1 MRKTPA
7 PWVAIIPLT
16 ILIALL
22 SITIYIYGSDSLYG
36 GSQLCLLIAS
46 AISVMIGMKFYGI
59 SWKEYEEAISTNVKN
74 VTQALLI
81 ILIIGALSSMWMIS
95 GVVPTMIYYGMKILH
110 PDFFL
115 ASTCLITI
123 LVSVTTGSSW
133 ATIATIGLALIGIG
147 ISHGFSEGWVAG
159 AIISGAYFGDKISPL
174 SDTTVLASSMVNVP
188 IMKHI
193 RYMLITTIPAMVIA
207 LIVFTIAGL
216 SHSSMGESQVEMF
229 TSALDSRFNISLWL
243 LIVPVVTGIMIAR
256 RMSSIITLFLS
267 AALSGV
273 FAVIFQ
279 ADILR
284 EIAQHTE
291 GAWQIVEGIMTTY
304 FASTSLESTSPLLEE
319 LISTR
324 GMGGMLSTLWLII
337 CAMCFG
343 GSMTASGLL
352 GSLMSVFARKV
363 KSTFGLV
370 SSTVASG
377 LTLNLITADQYI
389 SIILTGQVFRSTYRE
404 TGHEDRLL
412 SRSTEDAATVTSAL
426 IPWNSCGMTHSTI
439 LGVPTLTYL
448 PYCFFNILSPI
459 MSLVIA
465 YIGHKIYKP
474 SKKSVTTP
482 IEKTA

>member
-1 MRKTPA
+1 
-7 PWVAIIPLT
+7 
-16 ILIALL
+16 
-22 SITIYIYGSDSLYG
+22 
-36 GSQLCLLIAS
+36 
-46 AISVMIGMKFYGI
+46 
-59 SWKEYEEAISTNVKN
+59 
-74 VTQALLI
+74 
-81 ILIIGALSSMWMIS
+81 
-95 GVVPTMIYYGMKILH
+95 
-110 PDFFL
+110 
-115 ASTCLITI
+115 
-123 LVSVTTGSSW
+123 
-133 ATIATIGLALIGIG
+133 GIG

-370 SSTVASG
+370 SSTIASG

-465 YIGHKIYKP
+465 YIGYKIYKP
-474 SKKSVTTP
+474 SKKSVTTS